1 VQVVSTG
8 SGPLLDWRLVG
19 DEPYLLAQALPDIPV
34 LIGKDRYLSGRY
46 AWDYFAAQVLVL
58 DDGFQHYA
66 LHRDLDIVLLDA
78 SRPFG
83 CGALLPRGI
92 LREPLSALRRAHAV
106 VLTRVEMAATT
117 LPALRQQVEYWV
129 EAPSIL
135 AMTTVAEGVWQK
147 DHRQLDEAT
156 RLSGCR
162 VVAFAGIGNPRAF
175 ATTLQQLGSEIAAL
189 VLFPDHY
196 PYTLYDWQVIVDIA
210 RQQQATCLVTTEK
223 DAVRLAPSWHAAIP
237 VYALRI
243 GVRWLQG
250 ETFFQQQLA
259 AVMAHA

>member
-1 VQVVSTG
+1 
-8 SGPLLDWRLVG
+8 
-19 DEPYLLAQALPDIPV
+19 
-34 LIGKDRYLSGRY
+34 
-46 AWDYFAAQVLVL
+46 
-58 DDGFQHYA
+58 
-66 LHRDLDIVLLDA
+66 
-78 SRPFG
+78 
-83 CGALLPRGI
+83 
-92 LREPLSALRRAHAV
+92 
-106 VLTRVEMAATT
+106 
-117 LPALRQQVEYWV
+117 
-129 EAPSIL
+129 
-135 AMTTVAEGVWQK
+135 MTTVAEGVWQK